1 MDCIKF
7 QDVQDIANSISGM
20 SNSTVSNVRTILFET
35 FDLAKKQK
43 YINENFIGDIDF
55 IYKTSHEKIHDTFSR
70 DEVDLLWKH
79 SGDSSIQIILIMF
92 YTGMRIEELLSMKT
106 ENVHLEEIYMI
117 GGVKT
122 SAGINR
128 IIPISQK
135 ILPFIQHLYNSRNSY
150 LLVHDS
156 KRYSR
161 ADFMKAFWDPAM
173 NLLGMKHLPHD
184 TRYTCATMMDR
195 ANVNE
200 NSKKTILGHSK
211 EGVTNK
217 IYVEK
222 DLQDLLTAIDMI

>member
-1 MDCIKF
+1 
-7 QDVQDIANSISGM
+7 
-20 SNSTVSNVRTILFET
+20 
-35 FDLAKKQK
+35 
-43 YINENFIGDIDF
+43 
-55 IYKTSHEKIHDTFSR
+55 
-70 DEVDLLWKH
+70 
-79 SGDSSIQIILIMF
+79 
-92 YTGMRIEELLSMKT
+92 
-106 ENVHLEEIYMI
+106 VHLEERYMI

-128 IIPISQK
+128 IIPIAKK
-135 ILPFIQHLYNSRNSY
+135 ILPFVQNLYDSGTPY
-150 LLVHDS
+150 LLAHDS

-161 ADFMKAFWDPAM
+161 ADFMKTFWEPAM

-222 DLQDLLTAIDMI
+222 DLLDLLTAIDMI